1 MTTMIKKSSFIK
13 TFMKRSTASSSDGSV
28 GTTKKT
34 FETNNNTNEYVV
46 VDTHNGGGVGV
57 EKECDDELFLRL
69 RREALQVAE
78 KEPMVVHLLAKVG
91 LLDPTNLNNNPKN
104 CKNIQ
109 PAKTFEEVIS
119 RIVSHRLSS
128 CSGGAEGNLC
138 PTMLLQTIHD
148 AFLAEELELGHTM
161 SEAVRADAL
170 AVVKRDPAC
179 ETLLEVVLFMKGF
192 ASLVIHRAAR
202 RAWKPDENGGG
213 SVGTR
218 FAALLLQS
226 QASSA
231 FGVDIH
237 PAAQIGAGVMFDHAS
252 GIVVGETAIIGDGT
266 TILHGVTLGGTGKEN
281 GDRHP
286 KVGKDVL
293 IGAGTKILGNIH
305 IGDRVKIGAGSVV
318 LRAIPGGATAV
329 GAPARIIGFTP
340 SGERPGSNVDTRLA
354 DVEPLSG
361 VADSLVGSTI
371 TKSTTDTSLSTVATD
386 IQAASISVKRVESSS
401 STSSDNM
408 ESGGS
413 TDGDEAEGEKNNGD
427 SPKEEATSKKIVLN
441 ELKKDDD
448 SSHNDD
454 DEKDNDDE
462 GDEDDD
468 RVTDFGTPARC
479 FFAKMSKDDCMC
491 PFSGSFRKSPSAH
504 SEDWISHSKLQTLLV
519 QQGCTDGEC
528 VEVFF
533 ELLHLLPIGSTAR
546 KYGCI
551 PVDVFSE
558 NFVDIAQEK
567 TSLDLATC
575 QALADGDLKALGLS
589 KKASKRFKSLFSTL
603 GQNSTRALSRISS
616 ASDLLSSKKGRGTD

>member
-1 MTTMIKKSSFIK
+1 
-13 TFMKRSTASSSDGSV
+13 
-28 GTTKKT
+28 
-34 FETNNNTNEYVV
+34 
-46 VDTHNGGGVGV
+46 
-57 EKECDDELFLRL
+57 
-69 RREALQVAE
+69 
-78 KEPMVVHLLAKVG
+78 
-91 LLDPTNLNNNPKN
+91 
-104 CKNIQ
+104 
-109 PAKTFEEVIS
+109 
-119 RIVSHRLSS
+119 
-128 CSGGAEGNLC
+128 
-138 PTMLLQTIHD
+138 MLLQTIHN
-148 AFLAEELELGHTM
+148 AFLAQELELGHTM

-202 RAWKPDENGGG
+202 REWKPDDGGG
-213 SVGTR
+213 SGGRR

-318 LRAIPGGATAV
+318 LRAIPSGATAV

-340 SGERPGSNVDTRLA
+340 TGERPGSDVDTKLA

-361 VADSLVGSTI
+361 GMADSLVGSTI

-386 IQAASISVKRVESSS
+386 MQNVGISVKRVESSS
-401 STSSDNM
+401 SASSEDM
-408 ESGGS
+408 ESGGGS
-413 TDGDEAEGEKNNGD
+413 TDGDEADEKKVD
-427 SPKEEATSKKIVLN
+427 ILKKEAMSKKVALDDS
-441 ELKKDDD
+441 KKDED
-448 SSHNDD
+448 SSQN
-454 DEKDNDDE
+454 
-462 GDEDDD
+462 DEDEEVDEEDD
-468 RVTDFGTPARC
+468 KITDFGTPARC
-479 FFAKMSKDDCMC
+479 FFAKMSKDDGLC
-491 PFSGSFRKSPSAH
+491 PFSGSFRKSPRAH
-504 SEDWISHSKLQTLLV
+504 SEDWISHSKLQILLV
-519 QQGCTDGEC
+519 QQGCSDGEC

-558 NFVDIAQEK
+558 NFVDIAQKK

-575 QALADGDLKALGLS
+575 QAMADGDLRALGLS
-589 KKASKRFKSLFSTL
+589 KKASKRFKGLFSTL
-603 GQNSTRALSRISS
+603 GQKSTRALSRIPS
-616 ASDLLSSKKGRGTD
+616 ASDLLPTKKE

>member
-1 MTTMIKKSSFIK
+1 
-13 TFMKRSTASSSDGSV
+13 
-28 GTTKKT
+28 
-34 FETNNNTNEYVV
+34 
-46 VDTHNGGGVGV
+46 
-57 EKECDDELFLRL
+57 
-69 RREALQVAE
+69 
-78 KEPMVVHLLAKVG
+78 MVVPLLAKVG
-91 LLDPTNLNNNPKN
+91 LLDSNFNPN
-104 CKNIQ
+104 CKIE

-119 RIVSHRLSS
+119 RIVSQRLSS
-128 CSGGAEGNLC
+128 CSGGAQGNLC
-138 PTMLLQTIHD
+138 PNMLLQTIHN
-148 AFLAEELELGHTM
+148 AFMADELELGHTM

-179 ETLLEVVLFMKGF
+179 DTLLEVVLFMKGF

-202 RAWKPDENGGG
+202 REWKPNDGGG
-213 SVGTR
+213 GTR

-252 GIVVGETAIIGDGT
+252 GIVVGETAVIGDGT

-318 LRAIPGGATAV
+318 LRAIPSGATAV

-361 VADSLVGSTI
+361 LADSLVGSTI
-371 TKSTTDTSLSTVATD
+371 SKSTTDTSLSTAATET
-386 IQAASISVKRVESSS
+386 QAASVSVKRVESSS
-401 STSSDNM
+401 SSSSSDIM

-413 TDGDEAEGEKNNGD
+413 TDGDEADEK
-427 SPKEEATSKKIVLN
+427 SAELPKKEATSKKIVFKDDS
-441 ELKKDDD
+441 KKDDD
-448 SSHNDD
+448 SGDNEKDVEEDDD
-454 DEKDNDDE
+454 DEE

-468 RVTDFGTPARC
+468 KVTDFGTPARC

-491 PFSGSFRKSPSAH
+491 PFSGSFRKSPKEH
-504 SEDWISHSKLQTLLV
+504 SKDWISHSKLQTLLI
-519 QQGCTDGEC
+519 QQGCSDGEC

-533 ELLHLLPIGSTAR
+533 GLLHLLPLSSPAR

-551 PVDVFSE
+551 PADVFSK

-575 QALADGDLKALGLS
+575 QALANGDLRALGLS
-589 KKASKRFKSLFSTL
+589 KKASKRFKGLFSTL
-603 GQNSTRALSRISS
+603 SQNKTRALSRISS
-616 ASDLLSSKKGRGTD
+616 ASDSFSAMKESFRSGTD